1 MKFGVQHAVGDPAW
15 VPQILAPSA
24 VARFARATEESG
36 FDAIGFTDHPS
47 PSMKWVRAGGEGSAD
62 PFSALGFCAALT
74 ETIRLLTWVLV
85 LPYRNP
91 LLVAHQVATLDALS
105 AGRVTLGVGTG
116 YLRAE
121 SYAMGADPGDRL
133 RAFDDAL
140 DVMTRALSGEELSA
154 DGAGFSARQ
163 VRVQPPATQLPR
175 PPVWIHGNS
184 RWGLERAARSA
195 QGWIGVMTSDAL
207 AVTARTAPIPDLGVL
222 RRKVAD
228 LRDLVDANG
237 RRPEDVEVIVTATW
251 PMLDIRGDW
260 EPDVWRD
267 DVEAF
272 RTLGADWIVVTVCG
286 DDPAAAEDTVRRF
299 GEDVVG
305 PASSLHG

>member
-140 DVMTRALSGEELSA
+140 DVMTRRAERRGAERGRCGLLGA
-154 DGAGFSARQ
+154 PGAGA
-163 VRVQPPATQLPR
+163 
-175 PPVWIHGNS
+175 
-184 RWGLERAARSA
+184 AARDA
-195 QGWIGVMTSDAL
+195 APPTTRVDPRQQPLGTRAGGPIRPGLDRSD
-207 AVTARTAPIPDLGVL
+207 DE
-222 RRKVAD
+222 
-228 LRDLVDANG
+228 
-237 RRPEDVEVIVTATW
+237 RRPCGHRAHSTD
-251 PMLDIRGDW
+251 PGPRG
-260 EPDVWRD
+260 
-267 DVEAF
+267 
-272 RTLGADWIVVTVCG
+272 
-286 DDPAAAEDTVRRF
+286 AAPESRRL
-299 GEDVVG
+299 
-305 PASSLHG
+305 A